1 MEMTELTEQVLLID
15 KPQHW
20 TSFDVIRKL
29 RNLLKI
35 KKIGHAGTLDPLATG
50 LLIVCT
56 GKFTKKINDYM
67 GMEKEYT
74 GTITLG
80 ATTPT
85 YDLESEP
92 RDEKA
97 FQHITKEEV
106 EQTFQKFIGSILQVP
121 PVHSAIK
128 IDGQRVYKLAR
139 EGVEVKMQPRPITIY
154 SFELTR
160 FELPEIDFK
169 AVCSTGTYIRSLAN
183 DVGEHLGCGGYLSML
198 RRTRIGAFVVEDSI
212 PLGMAEERAKSF
224 FYDRNKDGRL

>member
-1 MEMTELTEQVLLID
+1 MTELAEQVLLID

-20 TSFDVIRKL
+20 TSFDIIRKL

-56 GKFTKKINDYM
+56 GKFTKKINEYM

-92 RDEKA
+92 QNKKKIH
-97 FQHITKEEV
+97 HITKETV
-106 EQTFQKFIGSILQVP
+106 
-121 PVHSAIK
+121 
-128 IDGQRVYKLAR
+128 
-139 EGVEVKMQPRPITIY
+139 
-154 SFELTR
+154 
-160 FELPEIDFK
+160 
-169 AVCSTGTYIRSLAN
+169 
-183 DVGEHLGCGGYLSML
+183 
-198 RRTRIGAFVVEDSI
+198 
-212 PLGMAEERAKSF
+212 
-224 FYDRNKDGRL
+224 